1 MCWIR
6 RRSHM
11 MSRCL
16 TSRLGAVIDADV
28 ADKTRFLILHDYGM
42 GGSWWWV
49 RARSAREVL
58 ETFAEVEV
66 IDRPETIAWAE
77 ADDLPEVDIDA
88 ARMPPGLDGLRAK
101 RDVQRVSEGFGAL
114 ADMTIAYFRRRWD
127 GEDAT
132 DPAVYLMEVS
142 ADGRRTRQ
150 VEVREDGTA
159 LKSGPEDW
167 HFNLPV
173 VDMFDP
179 ELAGMEI
186 SREEFEVAWLRARH
200 EDDVV

>member
-1 MCWIR
+1 M
-6 RRSHM
+6 
-11 MSRCL
+11 
-16 TSRLGAVIDADV
+16 TSEAVT
-28 ADKTRFLILHDYGM
+28 DKTRFLLLHDYGM
-42 GGSWWWV
+42 GGVWWWV

-88 ARMPPGLDGLRAK
+88 ARMPSGLDGLRAK
-101 RDVQRVSEGFGAL
+101 RDVQRTREGFGAL
-114 ADMTIAYFRRRWD
+114 AERPVAYLRRRWD
-127 GEDAT
+127 GEEAT
-132 DPAVYLMEVS
+132 EPAVYLMEVG

-159 LKSGPEDW
+159 LKSSPEDW
-167 HFNLPV
+167 HFNPPV

-179 ELAGMEI
+179 ELVGMEI
-186 SREEFEVAWLRARH
+186 GRAEFEAAWLRARH
-200 EDDVV
+200 EDGVR